1 MRASRY
7 NPPPMNHLDLA
18 VLGGGNMGR
27 ALIGGLLRQGLR
39 PERLTVGERGEAA
52 RATLER
58 ESGLVATT
66 DNAAAVGTAKVV
78 VVAVKPQHVSEVLQ
92 PLAETFART
101 RPLVVCVAAGI
112 RVAALQQWCGPEVPV
127 VRAMPNRPAL
137 LGAGVT
143 GLYVPEGIT
152 AAHAQL
158 AERVLRSVGEVV
170 WVESE
175 AALDVV
181 TALSG
186 SGPAYFFLLAE
197 LMAEAGTALGLSA
210 QAARALSVGT
220 LHGAGEL
227 ARSGDGDLAQ
237 LRAEVTSKGG
247 TTEAA
252 LRTFATAGLD
262 QIVSRAVAAAAQR
275 SRELADQYGAA

>member
-1 MRASRY
+1 
-7 NPPPMNHLDLA
+7 MNHLDLA

-58 ESGLVATT
+58 EFGLVATT
-66 DNAAAVGTAKVV
+66 DNAAAVRTAKVV

-227 ARSGDGDLAQ
+227 ACSGDGDLAQ